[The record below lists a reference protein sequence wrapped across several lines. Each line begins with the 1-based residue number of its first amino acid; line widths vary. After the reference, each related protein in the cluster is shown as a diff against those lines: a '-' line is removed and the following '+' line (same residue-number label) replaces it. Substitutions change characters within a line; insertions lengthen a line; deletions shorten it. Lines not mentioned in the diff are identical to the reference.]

1 MKVLLVRPP
10 APNRLSFTGMLDN
23 EPLELE
29 YLHTGLM
36 KAGYEDHIF
45 DYICENKP
53 FNKVLKRFEPDVV
66 AITGYLTQENV
77 MKNMFRAAKKF
88 RKDIVTIVGGV
99 HAQLNYERFYD
110 EHIDFISRSES
121 VDGFVDLIRMI
132 EDVRLKRPLSKRF
145 EEING
150 LCYKDQNRQWIV
162 NPYERVDINT
172 LPIPDRT
179 FFYEHKHRFRY
190 LDMTPMA
197 TLKTSFSCPFDCKF
211 CYCTLL
217 NQGSYQVRDL
227 DLVIEELKGIDVD
240 NIQIVDDDFLV
251 DKKRVR
257 EFIRLV
263 KENGIKKT
271 YTCYAR
277 ADFVS
282 QNKEIVEELVDIG
295 FKYFLVG
302 LEATSDKELLAYNKK
317 TSVTNNEEAVRNI
330 NGAGGECIALMIVGV
345 DAKKEDFDRIY
356 DWVVRNEVLHVTI
369 SIFTPIPGTPLYEE
383 YKDEITSDNIED
395 WDFLHLVME
404 PKNLTRRQFYRYYYD
419 LFIKLYKRARKAG
432 LYDFLDLK
440 YFKRMLSRYL
450 LRKIY
455 LDR

>member
-1 MKVLLVRPP
+1 MRVLLVRPP
-10 APNRLSFTGMLDN
+10 APNDLSFTGMLDN

-36 KAGYEDHIF
+36 HAGYEDQIF

-53 FNKVLKRFEPDVV
+53 FRKVLASYRPDVV

-77 MKNMFRAAKKF
+77 MKRMFKDAKKF
-88 RKDIVTIVGGV
+88 QKSIVTIVGGV

-110 EHIDFISRSES
+110 ENIDFIARSES
-121 VDGFVDLIRMI
+121 VEGFVDLIRAI
-132 EDVRLKRPLSKRF
+132 EAVKERAPIAKDFR
-145 EEING
+145 EING
-150 LCYKDQNRQWIV
+150 LCFRDKNGEWIV
-162 NPYERVDINT
+162 NPYERIDIDS
-172 LPIPDRT
+172 LPIPDRS
-179 FFYEHKHRFRY
+179 FFYKHKHRFRY

-217 NQGSYQVRDL
+217 NKGAYQARDL
-227 DLVIEELKGIDVD
+227 ELVIEELKGIEVD

-251 DKKRVR
+251 DKKRLW

-263 KENGIKKT
+263 KENGIRKT

-282 QNKEIVEELVDIG
+282 QNEDIVKALVEIG

-302 LEATSDKELLAYNKK
+302 LEATSDKELLAYNKR
-317 TSVTNNEEAVRNI
+317 TNVTNNEEAVRVI
-330 NGAGGECIALMIVGV
+330 NGAGGECIALMIVGIE
-345 DAKKEDFDRIY
+345 ATKEDFDRIY
-356 DWVVRNEVLHVTI
+356 DWVVKNQVLHVTI

-383 YKDEITSDNIED
+383 YKHELISDNIED
-395 WDFLHLVME
+395 WDFLHLVVR
-404 PKNLTRRQFYRYYYD
+404 PRNLSKRQFYRYYRE
-419 LFIKLYKRARKAG
+419 LFLKLYKRARKAG
-432 LYDFLDLK
+432 LYQFLDLQ